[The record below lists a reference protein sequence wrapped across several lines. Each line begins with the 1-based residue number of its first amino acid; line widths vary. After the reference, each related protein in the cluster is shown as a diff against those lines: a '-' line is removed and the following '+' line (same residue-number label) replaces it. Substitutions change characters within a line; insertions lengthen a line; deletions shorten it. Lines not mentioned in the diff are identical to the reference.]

1 MKQTID
7 QLIEKSI
14 QRNREFSLL
23 NAVKISRTLKKLND
37 FEINWVLDKYNSYL
51 YYFGDDYIARYS
63 AMKDYIDWLKK
74 IPITIKRWK
83 EEKKWKKNTKK
94 KVVLVKQNSF

>member
-1 MKQTID
+1 
-7 QLIEKSI
+7 
-14 QRNREFSLL
+14 
-23 NAVKISRTLKKLND
+23 
-37 FEINWVLDKYNSYL
+37 
-51 YYFGDDYIARYS
+51 
-63 AMKDYIDWLKK
+63 MKDYIDWLKK